1 MAEKVHPQDGNTD
14 GSHQELPLA
23 RYTADGDSKW
33 SLAPAGDATA
43 IRAGEARP
51 RRGS

>member
-1 MAEKVHPQDGNTD
+1 MAEKVHPQDGKTH

-23 RYTADGDSKW
+23 RYAADGDSKW
-33 SLAPAGDATA
+33 SFAPAGDAVA
-43 IRAGEARP
+43 IGTGEARP